1 MDTGKWEETR
11 TVALKLERIR
21 VRDPNGYRELERR
34 IGGLL
39 GEPPAAPSDRQTEK
53 RSDPRLHRY

>member
-1 MDTGKWEETR
+1 MTSKWEETR

-39 GEPPAAPSDRQTEK
+39 GEPPAAPSDHQAEK
-53 RSDPRLHRY
+53 RSDSRLHRY